1 MKKEAVFWAWYYSKP
16 SKKNYH
22 QRKKNKVNNLQDK
35 RAAFKSAALF
45 LNPLKLGFYLLAFCE
60 WNKKKECIWLGTVF
74 KMCGKQIS
82 TMVHNKLEWHTHPSF
97 PLLQRYAIVYVRFL
111 KISR

>member
-35 RAAFKSAALF
+35 RAAFKSAA
-45 LNPLKLGFYLLAFCE
+45 
-60 WNKKKECIWLGTVF
+60 
-74 KMCGKQIS
+74 
-82 TMVHNKLEWHTHPSF
+82 
-97 PLLQRYAIVYVRFL
+97 
-111 KISR
+111 